1 MSVHTPDW
9 VKNAVFYQ
17 IFPDRFARS
26 PRTPHMPG
34 LSFKPWGSPPEEQ
47 GFQGGDL
54 YGIVDRL
61 DYLQELGVN
70 AIYLNPIF
78 ASASNH
84 RYHTFDY
91 MQIDPLLG
99 GNAALRE
106 LLDAAHARHM
116 YVVLDGVFNHASR
129 GFWAFHH
136 ILECGGNSPYIDW
149 FTVRGWPLRPYEH
162 DADNPHNYDA
172 WWNIPALPK
181 FNIANEGVRQYL
193 LDVARYWI
201 DFGIDGWRLDVPE
214 EIDDADFWRT
224 FRKTVKEGNPDAYIV
239 GEIWHEAREWL
250 RGDRFD
256 AVMNYVFSRLALGF
270 FGAETLRTEYKPGGY
285 TLVTLDARD
294 LAAGVHHMYSIYSW
308 EVAQAQMNLLDSH
321 DTARTLWTVGDD
333 ESALRLCTLFQ
344 MTMPGAPCVY
354 YGDEIGMTGATDPF
368 SRGAFPWHDTTEWN
382 QDLLDFFRR
391 TIALR
396 NQHAVLRTG
405 AYATIHADKGV
416 FGFIRTLGNQ
426 HAVVLF
432 NSTLDPVSVDVALPA
447 SGAGVAGYQ
456 AVWNSGSFA
465 VQGGALNGVR
475 IPPRDAVV
483 LLSDASGMS
492 LPG

>member
-1 MSVHTPDW
+1 
-9 VKNAVFYQ
+9 
-17 IFPDRFARS
+17 
-26 PRTPHMPG
+26 
-34 LSFKPWGSPPEEQ
+34 
-47 GFQGGDL
+47 
-54 YGIVDRL
+54 
-61 DYLQELGVN
+61 
-70 AIYLNPIF
+70 
-78 ASASNH
+78 
-84 RYHTFDY
+84 
-91 MQIDPLLG
+91 
-99 GNAALRE
+99 
-106 LLDAAHARHM
+106 
-116 YVVLDGVFNHASR
+116 
-129 GFWAFHH
+129 
-136 ILECGGNSPYIDW
+136 
-149 FTVRGWPLRPYEH
+149 
-162 DADNPHNYDA
+162 
-172 WWNIPALPK
+172 
-181 FNIANEGVRQYL
+181 
-193 LDVARYWI
+193 
-201 DFGIDGWRLDVPE
+201 
-214 EIDDADFWRT
+214 
-224 FRKTVKEGNPDAYIV
+224 
-239 GEIWHEAREWL
+239 
-250 RGDRFD
+250 
-256 AVMNYVFSRLALGF
+256 MNYVFSRLALGF